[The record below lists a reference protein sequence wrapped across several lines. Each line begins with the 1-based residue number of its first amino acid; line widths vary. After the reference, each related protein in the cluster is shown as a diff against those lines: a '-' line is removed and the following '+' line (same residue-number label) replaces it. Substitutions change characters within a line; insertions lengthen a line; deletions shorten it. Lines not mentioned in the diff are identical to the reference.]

1 MIPLSSAPSGRFKH
15 LWDARTLGRRL
26 PVPWTRPSRKREFK
40 KALHRRNRRKA
51 RQNPESHDKPLDAR
65 AYD

>member
-1 MIPLSSAPSGRFKH
+1 MGRPHAWKKAARAVGSAG
-15 LWDARTLGRRL
+15 
-26 PVPWTRPSRKREFK
+26 RKRKFK